1 MQEIIKY
8 IDKIS
13 TYRFSDST
21 SPNNMIIIQCNPE
34 LTIGCVVYTQNIQL
48 ASNMTRIDSIFTT
61 NEYNDNVSLET

>member
-21 SPNNMIIIQCNPE
+21 SPNDMIIIQCNPE
-34 LTIGCVVYTQNIQL
+34 LTIGCVVYTQNIEL
-48 ASNMTRIDSIFTT
+48 ASNMTRTHSIFTT
-61 NEYNDNVSLET
+61 NEFNNNNSCET